1 MAEKSNALTVKE
13 IVLQVDHLLFLVERL
28 AIFLVIIFPKF
39 SCFSFIYFI
48 LTTFLC
54 MEASL
59 QRQLVSK
66 STPNYQHV
74 FVFLLER
81 AATIFLVLYNWATN
95 YWYIAMA
102 SLVISATCSACILNF
117 MPWQKFHKNG
127 IPCPNPCSSMM
138 NLCFSV
144 MNLWKDKERMFL
156 LERLAV
162 IVFVLYPRSATP
174 FADFF
179 CFSCILDLIR
189 SALRLNPN
197 ETEQGDGYLFRIER
211 AMAILLKLHCT
222 KRNIFIARETEI
234 EEESAKEE
242 NTKWEEGL
250 VEADGQLKGKA
261 ESAAGASKR
270 ENNKWEGDWMQ
281 EDEDQL
287 KEKPD
292 TEEENTKRE
301 DDLLEVDDSWEDLNS
316 LEEVDGSWEEELVE
330 ADEIDSVSE
339 ITNLMKKGEVEGN
352 EEVERLRAENESL
365 KREKYLL
372 RQRLEREREA
382 YEQEYKN
389 MLKKMQEEFEGTLML
404 ERQLSTIGCHN
415 G

>member
-1 MAEKSNALTVKE
+1 MAENSNALTFKE
-13 IVLQVDHLLFLVERL
+13 TVLQVDRLLFLVERL

-66 STPNYQHV
+66 STV
-74 FVFLLER
+74 
-81 AATIFLVLYNWATN
+81 
-95 YWYIAMA
+95 
-102 SLVISATCSACILNF
+102 
-117 MPWQKFHKNG
+117 
-127 IPCPNPCSSMM
+127 
-138 NLCFSV
+138 
-144 MNLWKDKERMFL
+144 RMFL

-179 CFSCILDLIR
+179 CYSCILDLIR

-197 ETEQGDGYLFRIER
+197 ENEQGDGYLFRIER

-222 KRNIFIARETEI
+222 NRIIFIARVVFVVTNSVFFVDSDTFEPKQKSVQKQPQQQHSGQNKPKQGQQMQGIISSVSTTHTSKFRETEI

-250 VEADGQLKGKA
+250 VEADGQLKEKA
-261 ESAAGASKR
+261 EIEAEASK
-270 ENNKWEGDWMQ
+270 EGEGDLMQ
-281 EDEDQL
+281 EAEDQL

-301 DDLLEVDDSWEDLNS
+301 DDLLEVDDSWEDLDS
-316 LEEVDGSWEEELVE
+316 LEEVDDSWEEELVE
-330 ADEIDSVSE
+330 ADEIDSVCE
-339 ITNLMKKGEVEGN
+339 IKNLRKKGEVEGT

-365 KREKYLL
+365 KREKYVL
-372 RQRLEREREA
+372 RHRLEREREA
-382 YEQEYKN
+382 YEQEYQN
-389 MLKKMQEEFEGTLML
+389 MLKKMQEEFEGTLIL
-404 ERQLSTIGCHN
+404 ERQLSTAGCHKRV

>member
-39 SCFSFIYFI
+39 SCFYFIYFI

-81 AATIFLVLYNWATN
+81 AATIVLVLYNWATN

-127 IPCPNPCSSMM
+127 IPCPNPCSSLM
-138 NLCFSV
+138 NLCLSM
-144 MNLWKDKERMFL
+144 MNLWKDKKRMFL

-222 KRNIFIARETEI
+222 NRNIFIARVVFVVTNSVYFVDTLETKQKSAFRPKTKKQKSARKQPQQQHSGQNKPKQGKQMQGIISSVSTTHTSKFRETEI

-250 VEADGQLKGKA
+250 VEADGQLKEKA
-261 ESAAGASKR
+261 ESAAGTSKG
-270 ENNKWEGDWMQ
+270 ENNKWEGDSMQ

-292 TEEENTKRE
+292 TEEENRKRE
-301 DDLLEVDDSWEDLNS
+301 DYLLEVDDSWEDLNS
-316 LEEVDGSWEEELVE
+316 LEKLIVGKRNWWK
-330 ADEIDSVSE
+330 
-339 ITNLMKKGEVEGN
+339 LMKLIVS
-352 EEVERLRAENESL
+352 VR
-365 KREKYLL
+365 
-372 RQRLEREREA
+372 
-382 YEQEYKN
+382 
-389 MLKKMQEEFEGTLML
+389 
-404 ERQLSTIGCHN
+404 
-415 G
+415 

>member
-1 MAEKSNALTVKE
+1 MAEKSNALTFKE

-39 SCFSFIYFI
+39 SCFSFFYFI

-81 AATIFLVLYNWATN
+81 AATIVLVLYNWATN

-197 ETEQGDGYLFRIER
+197 ET
-211 AMAILLKLHCT
+211 
-222 KRNIFIARETEI
+222 TEI
-234 EEESAKEE
+234 EEESAKKE

-250 VEADGQLKGKA
+250 VEADGQLKEKA
-261 ESAAGASKR
+261 ESAAGASKG
-270 ENNKWEGDWMQ
+270 ENNRWEGDSMQ

-292 TEEENTKRE
+292 TKEENTKRE

-316 LEEVDGSWEEELVE
+316 LEEVDDSWEEELVE

-339 ITNLMKKGEVEGN
+339 ITNLMKKGEVEGT
-352 EEVERLRAENESL
+352 EEVERLRVENESL

-372 RQRLEREREA
+372 RQRLERERES
-382 YEQEYKN
+382 YEQEYKT

-404 ERQLSTIGCHN
+404 ERQLSTICCHKKS
-415 G
+415 

>member
-1 MAEKSNALTVKE
+1 MAENSNALTFKE
-13 IVLQVDHLLFLVERL
+13 TVLQVDHLLFLVERL

-54 MEASL
+54 MEAFL

-102 SLVISATCSACILNF
+102 SL
-117 MPWQKFHKNG
+117 
-127 IPCPNPCSSMM
+127 
-138 NLCFSV
+138 
-144 MNLWKDKERMFL
+144 
-156 LERLAV
+156 
-162 IVFVLYPRSATP
+162 
-174 FADFF
+174 
-179 CFSCILDLIR
+179 
-189 SALRLNPN
+189 
-197 ETEQGDGYLFRIER
+197 
-211 AMAILLKLHCT
+211 
-222 KRNIFIARETEI
+222 ETEI

-250 VEADGQLKGKA
+250 VEADGQLKEKA
-261 ESAAGASKR
+261 EIEAEASK
-270 ENNKWEGDWMQ
+270 EGEGDLMQ
-281 EDEDQL
+281 EAEDQL

-292 TEEENTKRE
+292 TEEENTKRD
-301 DDLLEVDDSWEDLNS
+301 DDLLEVDDSWEDLDS
-316 LEEVDGSWEEELVE
+316 LEEVDDSWEEELVE
-330 ADEIDSVSE
+330 ADEIGSVCE
-339 ITNLMKKGEVEGN
+339 IKNLRKKGEVEGT

-365 KREKYLL
+365 KREKYVL

-382 YEQEYKN
+382 YEQEYQN
-389 MLKKMQEEFEGTLML
+389 MFKKMQEEFEGTLIL
-404 ERQLSTIGCHN
+404 ERQLSTVGCHKRV

>member
-1 MAEKSNALTVKE
+1 MAEKSNALTFKE
-13 IVLQVDHLLFLVERL
+13 IELQVDHLLFL
-28 AIFLVIIFPKF
+28 
-39 SCFSFIYFI
+39 
-48 LTTFLC
+48 
-54 MEASL
+54 ASL

-66 STPNYQHV
+66 STPNQHV

-102 SLVISATCSACILNF
+102 SLVISARCKIL
-117 MPWQKFHKNG
+117 
-127 IPCPNPCSSMM
+127 
-138 NLCFSV
+138 
-144 MNLWKDKERMFL
+144 ERMFL

-197 ETEQGDGYLFRIER
+197 GTEQGDGYLFQIER

-261 ESAAGASKR
+261 ESAAGASKG
-270 ENNKWEGDWMQ
+270 ENNKWEGDSMQ

-316 LEEVDGSWEEELVE
+316 LEEVDDSWEEELVE